1 MIKMKMKPNFPNP
14 CFIAP
19 PRLLFD
25 LPVAKICLVQ
35 MDREKEKLEGCMKI
49 SNCEGSCGYWPTI
62 GSKLN
67 GEMHSLLELF
77 QKLER
82 GYQ

>member
-25 LPVAKICLVQ
+25 LPVAKICSVQ
-35 MDREKEKLEGCMKI
+35 MDREKEKLEGCMKMR
-49 SNCEGSCGYWPTI
+49 
-62 GSKLN
+62 K
-67 GEMHSLLELF
+67 
-77 QKLER
+77 
-82 GYQ
+82 